1 MFDPIKVKALRP
13 LKDHVLVREMHFGER
28 FSEAGIFIPDD
39 DKKSQGIRP
48 RWALVYAT
56 GPTQK
61 DVKVGQW
68 ICIAHGRWTR
78 GIKVEIAG
86 EEFTIRRVDNDEI
99 LLVSDE
105 RPSDDTLGELDD
117 GR

>member
-1 MFDPIKVKALRP
+1 MYGPTEIKKLKP
-13 LKDHVLVREMHFGER
+13 LKDHVLVRDMHFGER
-28 FSEAGIFIPDD
+28 FTSTGIYIPDD
-39 DKKSQGIRP
+39 DKKAQGIRA
-48 RWALVYAT
+48 RWGLVYAT
-56 GPTQK
+56 GPSQK

-78 GIKVEIAG
+78 GVRVTIDG
-86 EEFTIRRVDNDEI
+86 EDFTLRRVDNNDI

-105 RPSDDTLGELDD
+105 QPEDDTLGELDD